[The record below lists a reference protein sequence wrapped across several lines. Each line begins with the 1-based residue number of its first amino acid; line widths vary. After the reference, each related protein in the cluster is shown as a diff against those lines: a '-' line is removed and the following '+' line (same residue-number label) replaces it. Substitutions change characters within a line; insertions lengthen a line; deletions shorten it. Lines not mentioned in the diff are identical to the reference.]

1 MASERSK
8 RKIYILHSADFGIA
22 TVGLIFCF
30 TKKKILIFLILQTN
44 DSILKNSHVFFY
56 RWIFLLLILIKLQF
70 SDCTGRNTK

>member
-1 MASERSK
+1 MAGERSK

-30 TKKKILIFLILQTN
+30 TKKKIQIFLILQTN

-56 RWIFLLLILIKLQF
+56 RVDF
-70 SDCTGRNTK
+70 SVIDFDKIAI